1 MNTGISTLLKSGNTV
16 ENLLLRFSHPI
27 IRGKTDY
34 KKFSNTKN
42 NMSFSNV
49 FYKKLSWHL
58 YLRKILFLDI
68 LSLLSSPPFFFPAPL
83 SSVHPSLLP
92 SFFSHV
98 ATFLFSGFYVNA
110 YIFFAL
116 IKNHFKKYFCCSCI
130 VAESR

>member
-1 MNTGISTLLKSGNTV
+1 MNTGISTLLKSGSTV
-16 ENLLLRFSHPI
+16 EKLLLRFSHSI

-42 NMSFSNV
+42 NMPFSNV

-83 SSVHPSLLP
+83 SSVHPSSLP

-98 ATFLFSGFYVNA
+98 ATFLFFRVLCQCIYVFC
-110 YIFFAL
+110 IE
-116 IKNHFKKYFCCSCI
+116 KKHFKSIF
-130 VAESR
+130 VALV